1 MRPSLQPDRHR
12 PVIASQY
19 LSPGPCPAATHRLC
33 ARSCAYSVETLLLLR
48 DRNCQSCFPGT
59 APADDPLRRVPR
71 PLSANLP
78 DTAARTLRCSPDRSA
93 PAPSRTPPAPMARSR
108 SGSSRSSAAA
118 KALPESSASFFRF
131 HCLVPRRAP
140 ATVGARRSP
149 VHTSPAGVRPRAS
162 ARILAGRKSP
172 RTALSQP
179 RHTNILKAV
188 LSVRFSSSLR
198 AHLPRI
204 RTHVST
210 EGFALACR
218 LPGKG
223 FLLLVLFFYAPE
235 CCVDVRIMWL
245 KPVPEGSPQHACSR
259 SRRPALHHEVLPIEE
274 IRRIAGIKRHRRES
288 RKWRERRSGP
298 FPAVAYQV
306 ANPEVARSFRICS
319 RRCRIP
325 LMKIKIA
332 VPRAGDLFSPWIAPF
347 APALAR
353 SISGS
358 MKLRFARQ
366 RSPQPLGV
374 GRRFCMAHIDG
385 PLQRQ
390 ANFAEHRAV
399 EPQISLAPP
408 KRRMLHAFLFLP
420 RPRLVTPQRAVFI
433 PFRLNKAQIILVR
446 YIAAVDRKSRNF
458 DRMCF
463 QFVVPAEFI
472 TRLQG

>member
-71 PLSANLP
+71 PLSANPP
-78 DTAARTLRCSPDRSA
+78 DTAARTPQCSPDRSA
-93 PAPSRTPPAPMARSR
+93 PAPSRTPPAPMAKSR
-108 SGSSRSSAAA
+108 WESSRSSAAA

-149 VHTSPAGVRPRAS
+149 VHTSPAGVRLRAS
-162 ARILAGRKSP
+162 AHIPAGRKSP

-218 LPGKG
+218 LPNKG
-223 FLLLVLFFYAPE
+223 LLLLVLYSPEFF
-235 CCVDVRIMWL
+235 VDVRIMRL
-245 KPVPEGSPQHACSR
+245 KPVPEGSPQHARSR
-259 SRRPALHHEVLPIEE
+259 SRRPALHHVVLPIEE
-274 IRRIAGIKRHRRES
+274 IRGIAGIKGHRRES

-306 ANPEVARSFRICS
+306 ANPEGARSFRICS
-319 RRCRIP
+319 RRYRIP

-332 VPRAGDLFSPWIAPF
+332 VPRAGGFFSPWIAPF

-374 GRRFCMAHIDG
+374 GRCLRVAHIDG

-390 ANFAEHRAV
+390 ANFAKHRAV

-408 KRRMLHAFLFLP
+408 KCRMLHAFLFLP

-446 YIAAVDRKSRNF
+446 YIAAIDRKSRNF